1 MDAIKKKMQSLKA
14 ETENALARYFLF
26 HCYFICGL
34 SKEIFIRLLKVAES
48 TKARV
53 LMQSLEKVLNNCFS
67 QSKVAAPKDDLYCIT
82 HFLNLRCSA

>member
-53 LMQSLEKVLNNCFS
+53 LM
-67 QSKVAAPKDDLYCIT
+67 
-82 HFLNLRCSA
+82 